1 MIGLLQG
8 EILEIQTDH
17 LLLLTGDVGFNI
29 FMNLR
34 DLSELELGHRVK
46 VYTEMVV
53 REDDISLFGFLSP
66 QDRSVFNRLRS
77 VSGIGNKTAQGILST
92 FSAKEIIQLITQEN
106 ESFLTQVPGIG
117 KKTAGRIILELKD
130 PFLKEYGQQEQLEVV
145 SSSKVDDSKKEEVQL
160 ALLQLGYSKAEVS
173 SFFKTA
179 DWDLSIEELI
189 REALKSLARW

>member
-1 MIGLLQG
+1 MTNR
-8 EILEIQTDH
+8 EVVEKILAYHPQFPAEYAGCDDWKCGDPDAEC
-17 LLLLTGDVGFNI
+17 TGIVTALAPTVNVI
-29 FMNLR
+29 R
-34 DLSELELGHRVK
+34 KAIELGA
-46 VYTEMVV
+46 
-53 REDDISLFGFLSP
+53 SP
-66 QDRSVFNRLRS
+66 E
-77 VSGIGNKTAQGILST
+77 
-92 FSAKEIIQLITQEN
+92 EIIQLITQEN